1 MDLMLGD
8 TEFLIK
14 AENINNVIKA
24 FKKGYSN
31 DEDIKVE
38 DISSID
44 EVFWEFGYNVFKD
57 KDGNITNVDNVSS
70 NLPDGQ
76 KKFFKSIAAYVA
88 DGSYVILKKDES
100 QTKFVFEKGK
110 VQELNSEVVFH
121 DKNLSYDNVFAI
133 LNYLLDYACNSYK
146 IREVIYCLLE
156 GGVTEEE
163 LISLQFD
170 KDDIKAAKEDMEN
183 EREESIWK

>member
-1 MDLMLGD
+1 MDLMLGG
-8 TEFLIK
+8 TEFSIK
-14 AENINNVIKA
+14 GEYINNVIKA
-24 FKKGYSN
+24 FKRAYSN

-38 DISSID
+38 DISSIE
-44 EVFWEFGYNVFKD
+44 EVFGEFGYNVFKD
-57 KDGNITNVDNVSS
+57 KDGNITNIDNVS
-70 NLPDGQ
+70 NYLPDGQ
-76 KKFFKSIAAYVA
+76 KKFFESIAAYVVN
-88 DGSYVILKKDES
+88 GSYIILKTGES
-100 QTKFVFEKGK
+100 QTEFVFEKGK
-110 VQELNSEVVFH
+110 VQELKGEFVFH

-163 LISLQFD
+163 LLSLQFD